1 MSKYVYADN
10 SATTKLSEE
19 ALEAMMPF
27 LTERYGNPSSIYSLA
42 RPPRKALSE
51 AREVCAGVIG
61 ARPDE
66 IVFLSGGT
74 EADNYALFGAARA
87 NVKKGRHIITTQIE
101 HHAVLHACKSLEKE
115 GFEVTYVGVDK
126 YGTVKLDELE
136 AAIRPDTTLISVM
149 AANNEVGTIQPL
161 AQIGAIAKKKGV
173 LFHTDA
179 VQAFG
184 HIPLNVDEM
193 GIDLLSTSAH
203 KLHGPRGVGFLY
215 VRKGVKLHTLIYGG
229 GQEKNRRSGTENVA
243 GVAGFAAAAAHA
255 AENMEAEAARLA
267 TLRRRLIE
275 GVLKIPATALT
286 GHPENRLPG
295 LASFTI
301 DYIEGESMVLRL
313 DANGIAASTG
323 SACSTGSLD
332 PSHVLLAM
340 GLSHEQAHGSLRL
353 SLGRYSDDSD
363 VDMILEVLPGVVRG
377 LREMSPVT
385 PAGFLK

>member
-10 SATTKLSEE
+10 SATTKLSDE

-184 HIPLNVDEM
+184 HILTSTRWAST
-193 GIDLLSTSAH
+193 LSTRAQAARAA
-203 KLHGPRGVGFLY
+203 GRGVFICPQGRETALITAAGR
-215 VRKGVKLHTLIYGG
+215 RKTAA
-229 GQEKNRRSGTENVA
+229 RAPRTWRVA
-243 GVAGFAAAAAHA
+243 GCRAAAHA
-255 AENMEAEAARLA
+255 AEHRPGRRLA
-267 TLRRRLIE
+267 TC
-275 GVLKIPATALT
+275 
-286 GHPENRLPG
+286 
-295 LASFTI
+295 
-301 DYIEGESMVLRL
+301 
-313 DANGIAASTG
+313 AA
-323 SACSTGSLD
+323 AD
-332 PSHVLLAM
+332 
-340 GLSHEQAHGSLRL
+340 
-353 SLGRYSDDSD
+353 
-363 VDMILEVLPGVVRG
+363 
-377 LREMSPVT
+377 
-385 PAGFLK
+385 